1 MTSELDFVLTDHID
15 QSHNIIDRQ
24 MISVH
29 SPICSRITIRTIH
42 SYSHEVRQ
50 PGLRERRAHP
60 YDPEKTARASRMRD
74 IRWDRWDGAQLPSRA
89 PHEARPGAYSNP
101 CQRAGDNPGGAPA
114 GAAGR
119 LLSGV
124 AVARL
129 TQPQPLPRGLRRRL
143 QEAKLAQYLDD
154 DALHLGL
161 APHGV
166 DVAPEQVRGHL
177 RHHPRPHA
185 ALLMRPLAVRSR
197 AIPLRP
203 PPLRRREGAPAISA
217 ARTAAAGSSRFSSVT
232 QIRLCHAGGRPTSTS
247 TKVT

>member
-1 MTSELDFVLTDHID
+1 MTSELDFVLIDHID

-29 SPICSRITIRTIH
+29 SPICSRITISTIH
-42 SYSHEVRQ
+42 GYNHEVRQ

-74 IRWDRWDGAQLPSRA
+74 IRWDRWDGAQLPLRA
-89 PHEARPGAYSNP
+89 PHEAR
-101 CQRAGDNPGGAPA
+101 PGGAPA

-124 AVARL
+124 AADRL
-129 TQPQPLPRGLRRRL
+129 TQPQPRPKGHRRRL
-143 QEAKLAQYLDD
+143 QEAKLAQYPDD

-166 DVAPEQVRGHL
+166 DVAPEQVRRHL

-203 PPLRRREGAPAISA
+203 PPLQLREGAPAISA
-217 ARTAAAGSSRFSSVT
+217 ARTAA
-232 QIRLCHAGGRPTSTS
+232 QPRLASHMFFDDTSTY
-247 TKVT
+247 VDEN